1 MGYAMDWAGQL
12 APLSIHSGFV
22 PVPGIGSVRSNDD
35 GPYIVD
41 WLIREIIRIQLLS
54 VHIDKK
60 QNRITSRLPCSFIN
74 LSVAHAFHVPL
85 IITMCNN
92 QNGFPYS
99 GQLTE
104 STRSV
109 GPTIPSNTSHS
120 SSSSIYLCSS
130 YQAPCLRGPT
140 SHHTRQPA
148 AQRSRWRQVR
158 IRGMEE

>member
-1 MGYAMDWAGQL
+1 M
-12 APLSIHSGFV
+12 
-22 PVPGIGSVRSNDD
+22 
-35 GPYIVD
+35 
-41 WLIREIIRIQLLS
+41 IRIQLLS

-60 QNRITSRLPCSFIN
+60 QNRITCSLPCSFIN

-140 SHHTRQPA
+140 SHHTSQQHSGRGGVKCEFVA
-148 AQRSRWRQVR
+148 WRSNNYFKNPPRRSLNSR
-158 IRGMEE
+158 D